1 MAVSL
6 ELSCGIAVI
15 RIEESADTL
24 LPDVR
29 ALLHRAVDARAIV
42 LLVEGGGVCGHDIK
56 RLVRSSAAQRE
67 AVSAVLRGVREE
79 LANLPVP
86 VVAAIRGSASGGAAE
101 LAMGCDLRVLASDGG
116 LGRVTGDRVLVAR
129 RVTAAEALRTG
140 LVDRVVPSAA
150 VVRTA
155 VELANECKS
164 AQAVRKSCRIVA
176 P

>member
-15 RIEESADTL
+15 RIEESPDAL

-29 ALLHRAVDARAIV
+29 ALLNRAVDARAIV
-42 LLVEGGGVCGHDIK
+42 LLVEGGVCGDDIK

-67 AVSAVLRGVREE
+67 AVSAALRGVREE

-86 VVAAIRGSASGGAAE
+86 LVAAIRGSASGEAAR

>member
-6 ELSCGIAVI
+6 ELTRGIAVI
-15 RIEESADTL
+15 RIDESSDTL

-29 ALLHRAVDARAIV
+29 ALLPEVVDARAVV
-42 LLVEGGGVCGHDIK
+42 LLMEGGVCGDDIK
-56 RLVRSSAAQRE
+56 RLVRTSSAERE
-67 AVSAVLRGVREE
+67 AVSAALRGVRDE

-86 VVAAIRGSASGGAAE
+86 VVAAIGGSATGEMAE
-101 LAMGCDLRVLASDGG
+101 LAMACDLRVLASDGG
-116 LGRVTGDRVLVAR
+116 LSRMTGDRVLVAR
-129 RVTAAEALRTG
+129 RVTSAEALRTG

-150 VVRTA
+150 VLRTA